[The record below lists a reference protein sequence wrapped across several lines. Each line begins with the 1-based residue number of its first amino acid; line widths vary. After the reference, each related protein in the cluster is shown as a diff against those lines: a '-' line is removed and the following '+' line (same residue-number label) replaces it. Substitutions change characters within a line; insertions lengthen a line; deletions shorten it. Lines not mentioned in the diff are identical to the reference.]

1 MKKNVIEARSGVQ
14 EDNGNCICISIARFD
29 IFVWSNIWRL
39 GRMSK
44 HIVIFEGNEG
54 TGKTTKAME
63 LYHKLLDVDPDC
75 VRYLHFGQESAEQDQ
90 YELYV
95 NVVKENELF
104 DNIIFDRCFI
114 SNLVY
119 GPIMRNECNTCIVEC
134 QSIIDTWKSMGYDVT
149 IFWCKCRD
157 GYERA
162 KKRGEEYVPSKRI
175 YKELDDRYTFVMS
188 NFYHIEVET

>member
-1 MKKNVIEARSGVQ
+1 
-14 EDNGNCICISIARFD
+14 
-29 IFVWSNIWRL
+29 
-39 GRMSK
+39 MSK
-44 HIVIFEGNEG
+44 HIMIFEGNEG

-95 NVVKENELF
+95 GVVKENQLF

-119 GPIMRNECNTCIVEC
+119 GPIMRGECNMTVIEG
-134 QSIIDTWKSMGYDVT
+134 QSIIDKWKELGYEID
-149 IFWCKCRD
+149 IFWCKCRN

-162 KKRGEEYVPSKRI
+162 MARGEEYVTSKRK
-175 YKELDDRYTFVMS
+175 YKELDDRYAFVMS